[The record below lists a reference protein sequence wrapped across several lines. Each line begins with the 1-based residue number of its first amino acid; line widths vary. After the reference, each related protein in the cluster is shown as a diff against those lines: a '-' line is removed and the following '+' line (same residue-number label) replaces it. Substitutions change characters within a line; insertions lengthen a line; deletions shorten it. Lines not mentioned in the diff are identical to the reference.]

1 MKQESKMELRLESS
15 SVNEGFARTC
25 VAAFATRLDPT
36 MEELDDIRTAVSE
49 AVTNCIIHGYGSK
62 SGEILVRCWIMEQEL
77 TIEIIDYGVGIED
90 VRKAMEPMYTSK
102 PEDERSGMG
111 FSFMEAFMD
120 ELSVTSEMGKGTS
133 VVMRK
138 AIGKAGD
145 HGYSGTD

>member
-1 MKQESKMELRLESS
+1 MELRLESS